1 LELKPAEISTQIL
14 QRDRHAQYFSTL
26 AILAGS
32 LEKMATEIRHLQRTE
47 VLEAEEAFGKGQKGS
62 SAMPHK
68 KNPIGSENIS
78 GLARLVRSNSLAAL
92 ENMALWHE
100 RDISHSSVERVIG
113 PDSTI
118 LIDYML
124 NRLGNVIKNLEVYPK
139 HMDENLNKLKGL
151 IFSQQVLIKLASLG
165 ISREISY
172 EMVQRNALK
181 VWKNGRAFKEL
192 LLEDEEIKKH
202 LSVKDIEEIFNIDY
216 HLKYVDEL
224 FGRVF
229 TSN

>member
-1 LELKPAEISTQIL
+1 
-14 QRDRHAQYFSTL
+14 
-26 AILAGS
+26 
-32 LEKMATEIRHLQRTE
+32 
-47 VLEAEEAFGKGQKGS
+47 
-62 SAMPHK
+62 
-68 KNPIGSENIS
+68 
-78 GLARLVRSNSLAAL
+78 
-92 ENMALWHE
+92 
-100 RDISHSSVERVIG
+100 VERVIG

-124 NRLGNVIKNLEVYPK
+124 NRLGKIIKNLEVYPK
-139 HMDENLNKLKGL
+139 QMDINLNKLKGL

-181 VWKNGRAFKEL
+181 VWKSGRAFKEL

-202 LSVKDIEEIFNIDY
+202 LSEEDIEEIFNIDY

-229 TSN
+229 ASN